1 MTTESGIS
9 NTDNIL
15 GDPRKSLMVMVV
27 PIAIGML
34 VQALNNLVDAIWV
47 SSLGTGA
54 LAATGVVFPFF
65 FILVGIGNG
74 LGVGASQAIAR
85 RIGTGDRAG
94 ASAAAAQV
102 MVIGLIVGVVMTAV
116 FALLAEPIFTV
127 AGAGPYL
134 EETLAYGI
142 PIMLCSPIYMVS
154 FIFSALLRSEGAAKK
169 SMYIQVAGVAAHM
182 VLDPILIFGLD
193 MGITGAAVASAL
205 AMVMASLMAVR
216 YYLSGDMY
224 VRFSFRG
231 FRFDR
236 DLDRDILKEVSVVV
250 LSSTLATNSV
260 VEGKGCRVGLI
271 CIGGEYNNDV
281 PVEHMARVAGG
292 HDIFGDEEEP
302 LDVEAVRSFLESLR
316 GKVDGLAVSGYMS
329 VRNPT
334 HETRVRTLAREIL
347 GVPVVCG
354 HELSTSLGFSERTTT
369 CIMNSRL
376 IPIIDELIRSV
387 EKVLSDL
394 GIRAPLMIFRGN
406 GSIMSCDVA
415 RERPVETILSGPA
428 ASLMGAKHMTGVGDA
443 VVMDIG
449 GTTTDIGILRG
460 GSPSLEPEG
469 ATIGGKK
476 TRVMAAKVVTS
487 GLGGDSRIT
496 VDCGRIVLM
505 PQRVV
510 PLCVA
515 AVKWPEIASH
525 VELITRVPTRPS
537 M

>member
-102 MVIGLIVGVVMTAV
+102 MVIGVIVGVVMTAV
-116 FALLAEPIFTV
+116 FAFLAEPIFTV

-205 AMVMASLMAVR
+205 AMAMASLMAVR

-236 DLDRDILKEVSVVV
+236 DLDRDILRVGIPASLEMVLLS
-250 LSSTLATNSV
+250 LSSMLMNLILESV
-260 VEGKGCRVGLI
+260 DPVSGIAIYSSGWRILNILTMIAVSFGSALVPISAAAYGQRSYGRIREVYLFALKRGIAVMHLLRLVRRA
-271 CIGGEYNNDV
+271 GGGDDPLPEDLRPVPAVLPHRRGDLQHV
-281 PVEHMARVAGG
+281 PVHRARAV
-292 HDIFGDEEEP
+292 
-302 LDVEAVRSFLESLR
+302 VAVRGHPAQLHEDPALLCAVVHDVADHGLVRHHPGRGDRILRRDRRGVHGAQTPEAGAGRRLGECDGAVWLNPSPGVHPLRSHASAIVRIRSRTHDLRENASF
-316 GKVDGLAVSGYMS
+316 VSG
-329 VRNPT
+329 R
-334 HETRVRTLAREIL
+334 
-347 GVPVVCG
+347 
-354 HELSTSLGFSERTTT
+354 LSRTSLFVNRPFHLPAGCPRPMVLDTSGADSSLPTSER
-369 CIMNSRL
+369 
-376 IPIIDELIRSV
+376 
-387 EKVLSDL
+387 
-394 GIRAPLMIFRGN
+394 
-406 GSIMSCDVA
+406 
-415 RERPVETILSGPA
+415 
-428 ASLMGAKHMTGVGDA
+428 
-443 VVMDIG
+443 
-449 GTTTDIGILRG
+449 
-460 GSPSLEPEG
+460 
-469 ATIGGKK
+469 
-476 TRVMAAKVVTS
+476 
-487 GLGGDSRIT
+487 
-496 VDCGRIVLM
+496 
-505 PQRVV
+505 
-510 PLCVA
+510 
-515 AVKWPEIASH
+515 
-525 VELITRVPTRPS
+525 
-537 M
+537 

>member
-102 MVIGLIVGVVMTAV
+102 MVIGVIVGVVMTAV
-116 FALLAEPIFTV
+116 FAFLAEPIFTV

-205 AMVMASLMAVR
+205 AMAMASLMAVR

-236 DLDRDILKEVSVVV
+236 DLDRDILRVGIPASLEMVLLS
-250 LSSTLATNSV
+250 LSSMLMNLILGSDAMLFCLSFAFGLTAVWWFVFSFPLLKNVRQESFVPRKKGAVAEALKGIGCDTAKSVLA
-260 VEGKGCRVGLI
+260 L
-271 CIGGEYNNDV
+271 
-281 PVEHMARVAGG
+281 PVDEIVKRA
-292 HDIFGDEEEP
+292 DLEEETVQ
-302 LDVEAVRSFLESLR
+302 DVQ
-316 GKVDGLAVSGYMS
+316 
-329 VRNPT
+329 
-334 HETRVRTLAREIL
+334 EIL
-347 GVPVVCG
+347 RK
-354 HELSTSLGFSERTTT
+354 EFE
-369 CIMNSRL
+369 
-376 IPIIDELIRSV
+376 E
-387 EKVLSDL
+387 
-394 GIRAPLMIFRGN
+394 
-406 GSIMSCDVA
+406 
-415 RERPVETILSGPA
+415 
-428 ASLMGAKHMTGVGDA
+428 
-443 VVMDIG
+443 
-449 GTTTDIGILRG
+449 
-460 GSPSLEPEG
+460 
-469 ATIGGKK
+469 
-476 TRVMAAKVVTS
+476 
-487 GLGGDSRIT
+487 
-496 VDCGRIVLM
+496 
-505 PQRVV
+505 
-510 PLCVA
+510 
-515 AVKWPEIASH
+515 
-525 VELITRVPTRPS
+525 
-537 M
+537 